1 MEPSRYAC
9 TVLDEARA
17 AVKNLNH
24 LPLLQAKRPLSTLIE
39 EMQTVFN
46 RMESSLEDKDSYE
59 TVREYLREV
68 RAELKKAQAE
78 LKKANK
84 ELKAVNTDIEYY
96 TEVRTK
102 ILKEVL
108 ESERL
113 HAPSVEILGRG
124 APSA

>member
-24 LPLLQAKRPLSTLIE
+24 LTLLQAKRHLSTLIE

-59 TVREYLREV
+59 SVREFLREV
-68 RAELKKAQAE
+68 RAELKNERAA
-78 LKKANK
+78 LKKAAK
-84 ELKAVNTDIEYY
+84 ELKAVNADIEHYA
-96 TEVRTK
+96 EVRAK
-102 ILKEVL
+102 ILKEIIGA
-108 ESERL
+108 ERF
-113 HAPSVEILGRG
+113 HVPMVEIFGKEGLQ
-124 APSA
+124 

>member
-24 LPLLQAKRPLSTLIE
+24 LTLLQAKRHLSTLIE

-59 TVREYLREV
+59 SVREFLREV
-68 RAELKKAQAE
+68 RAELKKERAD
-78 LKKANK
+78 LKKAKK
-84 ELKAVNTDIEYY
+84 ELKAVNADIEYY

-102 ILKEVL
+102 VLKEIL
-108 ESERL
+108 EAERF
-113 HAPSVEILGRG
+113 HAPSAEVLVKEGLQ
-124 APSA
+124 

>member
-24 LPLLQAKRPLSTLIE
+24 LPLPQAKRHLSPLIE

-46 RMESSLEDKDSYE
+46 RMESGLEDKDDYE
-59 TVREYLREV
+59 TVREFLREV
-68 RAELKKAQAE
+68 RAELKKERAE
-78 LKKANK
+78 LKKAKK
-84 ELKAVNTDIEYY
+84 ELKAVNADIEYY

-102 ILKEVL
+102 VLKEIL
-108 ESERL
+108 EIDNL
-113 HAPSVEILGRG
+113 HAQPVEILGKG
-124 APSA
+124 GLQ

>member
-24 LPLLQAKRPLSTLIE
+24 LTLLQAKRHLSTLIE

-46 RMESSLEDKDSYE
+46 RMESSLEDKDSYGH
-59 TVREYLREV
+59 VREFLREA
-68 RAELKKAQAE
+68 RAELKKAQADLRKAKTE
-78 LKKANK
+78 L
-84 ELKAVNTDIEYY
+84 EAVNADIEYY

-108 ESERL
+108 EAERL
-113 HAPSVEILGRG
+113 HAPSIEILGRG
-124 APSA
+124 GLQ

>member
-1 MEPSRYAC
+1 MDPSRYAC
-9 TVLDEARA
+9 TVLEEARA

-24 LPLLQAKRPLSTLIE
+24 LTLLQAKRHLSTLIE

-59 TVREYLREV
+59 SVREFLREV
-68 RAELKKAQAE
+68 RAELKKERAE

-84 ELKAVNTDIEYY
+84 ELKAVNADIEYY

-108 ESERL
+108 ETERL

-124 APSA
+124 GLQ